1 MPLRSKEFY
10 NKIAHIYDSIYSR
23 SEEETCKEVKF
34 IGRFVKKGRILDL
47 GCGTGR
53 LLLPL
58 YKQGY
63 EVYGM
68 DISKKMIEIARKKIE
83 GLPITL
89 VVGDFSKKIP
99 FPDNFFDCIISMHS
113 SLLHLKKS
121 DRRRFSK
128 EVERVLKNG
137 GYIIIDLPPP
147 SLNKTFDCRKFR
159 IKKISK
165 STALHYDKSTG
176 AACYLHFFTKTE
188 IKNIFSAFELKFY
201 KSFDIGG
208 SLKGEERLIVVGKIK
223 KD

>member
-1 MPLRSKEFY
+1 MPLNSKEFY
-10 NKIAHIYDSIYSR
+10 NRIAHIYDSVYSKR
-23 SEEETCKEVKF
+23 VEDTKREIKF
-34 IGRFVKKGRILDL
+34 ISRFMKKGRILDL

-68 DISKKMIEIARKKIE
+68 DISEKMIELAKNKIK

-99 FPDNFFDCIISMHS
+99 FPDNSFDCIVRMHS

-137 GYIIIDLPPP
+137 GYIIIDLPSPH
-147 SLNKTFDCRKFR
+147 LNKTFDCRKFR

-165 STALHYDKSTG
+165 NTAIHYDKSTG

-201 KSFDIGG
+201 RSFNVRN
-208 SLKGEERLIVVGKIK
+208 SRKGKRLIVVGKIK
-223 KD
+223 KG